1 MCYSM
6 AEIEE
11 QELREA
17 KRACNFIWAA
27 AENYELE
34 PLFLAFASNG
44 TADMYLNLIIGLSY
58 KWYDQ
63 EKIDD
68 FFNQLGGKDRVR
80 RFASYAA
87 VVFLFF
93 YTDTVNVT
101 YCCLVFLSVPV

>member
-34 PLFLAFASNG
+34 PLCTCRCIETGQRISN
-44 TADMYLNLIIGLSY
+44 
-58 KWYDQ
+58 
-63 EKIDD
+63 
-68 FFNQLGGKDRVR
+68 
-80 RFASYAA
+80 
-87 VVFLFF
+87 
-93 YTDTVNVT
+93 
-101 YCCLVFLSVPV
+101 

>member
-1 MCYSM
+1 M

-44 TADMYLNLIIGLSY
+44 TADMYLNLIIGLTY

-68 FFNQLGGKDRVR
+68 FFNAPDTAAFKSCRIFGKQRPK
-80 RFASYAA
+80 FCH
-87 VVFLFF
+87 LF
-93 YTDTVNVT
+93 TP
-101 YCCLVFLSVPV
+101 CG

>member
-44 TADMYLNLIIGLSY
+44 TADMYLNLIIGLTY
-58 KWYDQ
+58 KWYDEETGNCMKVFFGSDLRMYCTKKK
-63 EKIDD
+63 EK
-68 FFNQLGGKDRVR
+68 
-80 RFASYAA
+80 
-87 VVFLFF
+87 
-93 YTDTVNVT
+93 
-101 YCCLVFLSVPV
+101 

>member
-44 TADMYLNLIIGLSY
+44 TADMYLNLIIGLTY

-68 FFNQLGGKDRVR
+68 FFNQLGGKDRELYEGLLWIGLENALYHKDR
-80 RFASYAA
+80 
-87 VVFLFF
+87 
-93 YTDTVNVT
+93 
-101 YCCLVFLSVPV
+101 